1 MKKLEKVLIL
11 RLNKIGKNPH
21 LVSDRETLESD
32 WRQMNALLKA
42 LSVNTDPQSPNANAI
57 EDNLRELVRLVLL
70 VCLNSV
76 TSIYVH
82 VMLSSPF
89 CKSSTLEILRPIVGW

>member
-70 VCLNSV
+70 VCLNSQQCH
-76 TSIYVH
+76 IY
-82 VMLSSPF
+82 LSPWNVV
-89 CKSSTLEILRPIVGW
+89 KSFL

>member
-1 MKKLEKVLIL
+1 MCDNYLPP

-21 LVSDRETLESD
+21 LVSDRETLDSD

-57 EDNLRELVRLVLL
+57 EDNLRELVSLSQLFPSEGGTNLL
-70 VCLNSV
+70 N
-76 TSIYVH
+76 I
-82 VMLSSPF
+82 
-89 CKSSTLEILRPIVGW
+89 

>member
-1 MKKLEKVLIL
+1 MIKKSRGLLPLQQAEKVVKNSLPP

-21 LVSDRETLESD
+21 LVSDRETLDSD

-57 EDNLRELVRLVLL
+57 EDNLRELVSLSQLFSSKGGTNLL
-70 VCLNSV
+70 N
-76 TSIYVH
+76 I
-82 VMLSSPF
+82 
-89 CKSSTLEILRPIVGW
+89 

>member
-57 EDNLRELVRLVLL
+57 EDNLRELVRLD
-70 VCLNSV
+70 
-76 TSIYVH
+76 
-82 VMLSSPF
+82 LSS
-89 CKSSTLEILRPIVGW
+89 SSGHCQLQHTSQVYLNYGEGG

>member
-1 MKKLEKVLIL
+1 MVKNYLPH

-21 LVSDRETLESD
+21 LVSDRETLDSD

-57 EDNLRELVRLVLL
+57 EDNLRELVSLMSQLFSSEGWTNLL
-70 VCLNSV
+70 N
-76 TSIYVH
+76 I
-82 VMLSSPF
+82 
-89 CKSSTLEILRPIVGW
+89 

>member
-1 MKKLEKVLIL
+1 MFSV

-21 LVSDRETLESD
+21 LVSDRETLDSD

-57 EDNLRELVRLVLL
+57 EDNLRELVSLSQLFPSEGGTNLL
-70 VCLNSV
+70 N
-76 TSIYVH
+76 I
-82 VMLSSPF
+82 
-89 CKSSTLEILRPIVGW
+89 

>member
-1 MKKLEKVLIL
+1 MLKIPMACSPLQQADAVPKNYLPV

-21 LVSDRETLESD
+21 LVSDRETLDSD

-57 EDNLRELVRLVLL
+57 EDNLRELVSLSQLFPSEDGTNLL
-70 VCLNSV
+70 N
-76 TSIYVH
+76 I
-82 VMLSSPF
+82 
-89 CKSSTLEILRPIVGW
+89 

>member
-1 MKKLEKVLIL
+1 MVKNYLPH

-21 LVSDRETLESD
+21 LVSDRETLDSD

-57 EDNLRELVRLVLL
+57 EDNLRELVSLSQLFSSEGGTNLL
-70 VCLNSV
+70 N
-76 TSIYVH
+76 I
-82 VMLSSPF
+82 
-89 CKSSTLEILRPIVGW
+89 

>member
-1 MKKLEKVLIL
+1 MPKNSLPP

-21 LVSDRETLESD
+21 LVSDRETLDSD

-57 EDNLRELVRLVLL
+57 EDNLRELVSLMSQLFPSEDGTNLL
-70 VCLNSV
+70 N
-76 TSIYVH
+76 I
-82 VMLSSPF
+82 
-89 CKSSTLEILRPIVGW
+89 

>member
-1 MKKLEKVLIL
+1 MIKIPVACSPLQQAYEVPKNYLPP

-21 LVSDRETLESD
+21 LVSDRETLDSD

-57 EDNLRELVRLVLL
+57 EDNLRELVSLSQLFPSEGGTNLL
-70 VCLNSV
+70 N
-76 TSIYVH
+76 I
-82 VMLSSPF
+82 
-89 CKSSTLEILRPIVGW
+89 

>member
-1 MKKLEKVLIL
+1 MIKNSRGLLPLQQADKVPKNYLPP

-21 LVSDRETLESD
+21 LVSDRETLDSD

-57 EDNLRELVRLVLL
+57 EDNLRELVSLMSQLFPSEGGTNL
-70 VCLNSV
+70 FN
-76 TSIYVH
+76 I
-82 VMLSSPF
+82 
-89 CKSSTLEILRPIVGW
+89 

>member
-1 MKKLEKVLIL
+1 MIKNSRGLLPLHQSDEARDNYLPP

-21 LVSDRETLESD
+21 LVSDRETLDSD

-57 EDNLRELVRLVLL
+57 EDNLRELVSLMSQLFPSEGGTNLL
-70 VCLNSV
+70 N
-76 TSIYVH
+76 I
-82 VMLSSPF
+82 
-89 CKSSTLEILRPIVGW
+89 